1 MCRVDE
7 IMTRNVM
14 TLAPDADVADAAWGL
29 TVKGIGGAPVK
40 DAAGHVLGLV
50 SKSDL
55 VDPARMKAGEKGAP
69 PMKVEDV
76 MTPAVF
82 AVRTTDSVRETARR
96 MVETGSHRMLV
107 IDPDGKLA
115 GIVTTM
121 DVLKA
126 LVHGDLVED
135 ARNPEVRATTS

>member
-1 MCRVDE
+1 
-7 IMTRNVM
+7 MTRNVM

-29 TVKGIGGAPVK
+29 TVKGIGGAPVR

-55 VDPARMKAGEKGAP
+55 IDPARMKPGEKSGAP
-69 PMKVEDV
+69 TKVEDV

-82 AVRTTDSVRETARR
+82 AVRSSDSVRETARR

-107 IDPDGKLA
+107 VGSEGKLV

-126 LVHGDLVED
+126 LVHGDLDED
-135 ARNPEVRATTS
+135 ARREAPPEPRSPGA

>member
-1 MCRVDE
+1 MHTVEE

-14 TLAPDADVADAAWGL
+14 TLAPDADLADAAWGL
-29 TVKGIGGAPVK
+29 TVKGISGAPVK
-40 DAAGHVLGLV
+40 DGAGHVLGLV

-55 VDPARMKAGEKGAP
+55 VNPRRMKGGAAA
-69 PMKVEDV
+69 KVEDV

-96 MVETGSHRMLV
+96 MIETGSHRMLV
-107 IDPDGKLA
+107 VDPDGKLA
-115 GIVTTM
+115 GIVTTI

-126 LVHGDLVED
+126 LVHGDLADD
-135 ARNPEVRATTS
+135 ARNPAS

>member
-1 MCRVDE
+1 MCTVEE

-29 TVKGIGGAPVK
+29 TVKGFGGAPVK

-55 VDPARMKAGEKGAP
+55 IDPARMKPDTRAAP
-69 PMKVEDV
+69 KKVEDV

-107 IDPDGKLA
+107 VDPDGKLA

-126 LVHGDLVED
+126 LVHGDLAED
-135 ARNPEVRATTS
+135 ARIP